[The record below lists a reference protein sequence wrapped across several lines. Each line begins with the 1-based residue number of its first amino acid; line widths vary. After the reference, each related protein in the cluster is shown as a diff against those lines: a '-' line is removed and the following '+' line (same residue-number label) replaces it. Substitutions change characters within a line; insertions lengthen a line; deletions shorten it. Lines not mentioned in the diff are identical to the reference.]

1 MAFTA
6 CLRCISVRLVL
17 CEEVTNI
24 YRPRTPASLS
34 PYLYHLETRTETCMR
49 VEVERSTDQPEFHV
63 ARAAKNDY
71 MESWVADKT
80 NDELIASIREDE
92 GNWEQ
97 QLEAFLKRLMK
108 KGHFGPF
115 EHPQI
120 TFAIEGV
127 SRSLMAQLTRHRT
140 GITFDI
146 QSQRYVDFTDTDAE
160 ELVVEPKSCTD
171 REHVGR
177 NPDTPTPE
185 EVQERTG
192 VPVGQQFEEAQATF
206 VKAINDSVQAYRNLV
221 ALGWPPEDARFVLP
235 IGSKVNIYMTLNART
250 LMHIADMR
258 AQADAQWEIRELTG
272 EVLDLAEEWMPLTFG
287 FYREEM
293 IHRKNRLAP

>member
-1 MAFTA
+1 
-6 CLRCISVRLVL
+6 
-17 CEEVTNI
+17 
-24 YRPRTPASLS
+24 
-34 PYLYHLETRTETCMR
+34 MR
-49 VEVERSTDQPEFHV
+49 VQVERSTDQPEFHV

-71 MESWVADKT
+71 MEDFIGDKS
-80 NDELIASIREDE
+80 NDDLIQALREDE
-92 GNWEQ
+92 GNWED
-97 QLEAFLKRLMK
+97 QLRAFLERLMK

-146 QSQRYVDFTDTDAE
+146 QSQRYVDFTDKEAE
-160 ELVVEPKSCTD
+160 ELVVKPKSYTD
-171 REHVGR
+171 RDHVGR

-192 VPVGQQFEEAQATF
+192 VAVGEQFETAQETF
-206 VKAINDSVQAYRNLV
+206 EKAIEDSVQAYRNLV
-221 ALGWPPEDARFVLP
+221 ALGWAPEDARYVLP
-235 IGSKVNIYMTLNART
+235 IGSSVNIYMTLNART

-258 AQADAQWEIRELTG
+258 AQGDAQWEIREMTG
-272 EVLDLAEEWMPLTFG
+272 EVLDLAQDWMPLTFG

>member
-1 MAFTA
+1 
-6 CLRCISVRLVL
+6 
-17 CEEVTNI
+17 
-24 YRPRTPASLS
+24 
-34 PYLYHLETRTETCMR
+34 MR
-49 VEVERSTDQPEFHV
+49 VEVERSTEQPEFHV

-71 MESWVADKT
+71 MEDWVADKS
-80 NDELIASIREDE
+80 NDEIIRAIREDE
-92 GNWEQ
+92 GNWEE

-146 QSQRYVDFTDTDAE
+146 QSQRYVDFTDKEAE
-160 ELVVEPKSCTD
+160 ELVVEPKSYSERD
-171 REHVGR
+171 HVGR

-206 VKAINDSVQAYRNLV
+206 EKAINDSVQAYRNLV

-235 IGSKVNIYMTLNART
+235 IGSKVNIYVTLNART

-258 AQADAQWEIRELTG
+258 AQADAQWEIRELTD
-272 EVLDLAEEWMPLTFG
+272 EVLDLAEDWMPLTFG
-287 FYREEM
+287 YYRSEM
-293 IHRKNRLAP
+293 VHRKNRLAP